1 MLLYSMPQSLSH
13 LIVHAVFSTKDRR
26 PFLRSEEIR
35 SETYGY
41 MAGILKNLQC
51 HPIKIGG
58 VDDHVHILSCLSK
71 NIAFADMI
79 GRVKGS
85 SSKRLTEKGVLGFA
99 WQNGYGAFS
108 VSESNVEAVTAYISD
123 QAEHHRKFSYHEE
136 LRELLKRH
144 QSLSTNVIFGNSDRH
159 SAALSGRF
167 ARERLPRAEAHG
179 LFCFRPSGDAKCP
192 KSRALQGV
200 GAKNHP
206 KQPLT

>member
-1 MLLYSMPQSLSH
+1 
-13 LIVHAVFSTKDRR
+13 
-26 PFLRSEEIR
+26 
-35 SETYGY
+35 

-58 VDDHVHILSCLSK
+58 VDDHVHILSSLSK

-85 SSKRLTEKGVLGFA
+85 CSKRLREKGILGFA

-123 QAEHHRKFSYHEE
+123 QAEHHRKFSYQEE

-144 QSLSTNVIFGNSDRH
+144 RVAFDE
-159 SAALSGRF
+159 RF
-167 ARERLPRAEAHG
+167 LWE
-179 LFCFRPSGDAKCP
+179 
-192 KSRALQGV
+192 
-200 GAKNHP
+200 
-206 KQPLT
+206 